1 MERQPR
7 LLLDQRTR
15 EPGSVSCDGGWN
27 QWLPHALTRP
37 CLGLCS
43 YFPMHIRGY
52 TGTGLDDG
60 NLVRWTQIAI
70 AISDKPYPGVW
81 EPAAQRQ
88 RCQKTKASDGSSTA
102 QIQDW
107 LTAAK
112 TAASLHP
119 KHEEVYMLTLRLTGA
134 NQRPSAFLSDHR
146 QIPTI
151 PTTS

>member
-7 LLLDQRTR
+7 PLLDQRTR

-37 CLGLCS
+37 SLGALQLL
-43 YFPMHIRGY
+43 PGHIRGY
-52 TGTGLDDG
+52 VGMGLDGG
-60 NLVRWTQIAI
+60 NLVRWTQIAV
-70 AISDKPYPGVW
+70 AIPDKPYPGVW

-88 RCQKTKASDGSSTA
+88 RCQKTKASDGSSIV

-119 KHEEVYMLTLRLTGA
+119 KHEEVDVLILRLTGA